1 MGLDLNIG
9 SVLSKLTQAVKN
21 SPLGAL
27 TLLSPVALIFAAA
40 KAMSGDEAAKRQK
53 EVSPELQTALTREPT
68 DNWVTK
74 PADTQSTS
82 AKGETFPDDT
92 VSASAKGSSLQEN
105 IKRAMAP
112 EAAAP

>member
-27 TLLSPVALIFAAA
+27 TLGPVALIFAAA

-74 PADTQSTS
+74 PADTLSAS
-82 AKGETFPDDT
+82 AKSETFPDDT

-112 EAAAP
+112 EPAAP